1 MMSTWR
7 YRLPAAGLAAGSLL
21 GIGLAPLTA
30 APAAAA
36 TCTTYYVSSS
46 SGNDSNDGCST
57 STPWKTLTNVNATTF
72 AAGNQILFQDGG
84 SWSGTLHP
92 LGSGVSGSP
101 IVVSSYGS
109 GAAPIIAGAGA
120 AEAVY
125 LDNQSYVTIENLE
138 ITNTTTTAAV
148 RSGIEVQNDTSGIL
162 SGISIVD
169 NNIHDVL
176 GYWSTSEN
184 VQPTNSSGI
193 AFNLSDSYSTNGW
206 NGVLI
211 SGNTL
216 TRTDAGAIYLG
227 SLNGTGHSILTSN
240 VTIQNNTIT
249 DSGGN
254 DIVCVYCNAPVVQY
268 NVATNSGY
276 RYSGAGFWTAL
287 SNNGVWQYNEISR
300 QWRNLWDGEAFD
312 IDHDNDGTVI
322 QYNYTHDNPFG
333 FMEWCCSS
341 SFGATNSTVRYNIS
355 QNDGAENAVIA
366 TLEGIKTSGTN
377 GIYNNTIYMGAGDNG
392 DVTNTT
398 AAGTN
403 ITFSNNLVYKLG
415 TGGYSTSGTWTHNLF
430 YGNHPSSEPGDA
442 GKITTNP
449 LVVAPGGAGTGRS
462 TASAYELLSG
472 SPALGAGTLISG
484 NGGLDYF
491 GNAVSSTAAPN
502 IGAYNGSAVSTPT
515 ATYGAYWPFEEGT
528 GTTSAD
534 ATNDHNT
541 ATLQAGASWTAGE
554 VGSYAVSLTGGST
567 SYVDVPTT
575 AVDTS
580 GSYSVAAWV
589 KLNSLTGNQTFAS
602 IDGTAISPF
611 YLQLEGG
618 VFAFTTRSA
627 DSTGSTA
634 TLATGLAPSTGT
646 WYHLVGVYDN
656 SAHTISLYVNGV
668 LQNTV
673 AFSSP
678 WKAAGHTA
686 IGRAKWNGGNVDFVN
701 GAIDDVRMYST
712 ALTKQEAIAL
722 ATNAGGY
729 FELNEGAGTGT
740 ANFMG
745 NTLPTGGLER
755 DATWATGKVG
765 AYAVS
770 LDGTFGTKVT
780 IPAAEVN
787 TGGSYTVAAW
797 VKLNSVGSGSNQTF
811 VSIDA
816 GTISPFYLQLTGG
829 DFAMTVRSANSTSS
843 TATSVT
849 GLAPTAGTWY
859 HVVGMYNA
867 STSTLSLYVNG
878 TLQGTAS
885 FSSPWTGIG
894 STEIGS
900 AMWNGAQVDWTNG
913 TVDDVHFYNRVLT
926 STEIAELA
934 AG

>member
-1 MMSTWR
+1 MSTWR
-7 YRLPAAGLAAGSLL
+7 YRLPSAAVALGALL
-21 GIGLAPLTA
+21 GLGLAPALAT
-30 APAAAA
+30 PAQAT
-36 TCTTYYVSSS
+36 TCTTYYISSS
-46 SGNDSNDGCST
+46 SGSDSNDGCST
-57 STPWKTLTNVNATTF
+57 AAPWQTLTNVNATTF
-72 AAGNQILFQDGG
+72 AAGSQILFQDGG
-84 SWSGTLHP
+84 SWTGTLHP
-92 LGSGVSGSP
+92 LGSGTSGSP

-109 GAAPIIAGAGA
+109 GSAPIIAGGGA

-138 ITNTTTTAAV
+138 ITNTTTSAAV

-162 SGISIVD
+162 YGISILN
-169 NNIHDVL
+169 NNIHDIL
-176 GYWSTSEN
+176 GYWSTAEN

-211 SGNTL
+211 QGNTL
-216 TRTDAGAIYLG
+216 TKTDAGGIYLG

-240 VTIQNNTIT
+240 VTITNNTLT

-254 DIVCVYCNAPVVQY
+254 DIVCVYCSAPVVEY

-287 SNNGVWQYNEISR
+287 SNNGIWQYNEISR

-403 ITFSNNLVYKLG
+403 ITFSNNIIYKLG
-415 TGGYSTSGTWTHNLF
+415 TGGYSTSGTWTHNLM
-430 YGNHPSSEPGDA
+430 YGNHPSTEPTDA
-442 GKITTNP
+442 SKITTDP
-449 LVVAPGGAGTGRS
+449 LFVAPGGAGTGRA

-472 SPALGAGTLISG
+472 SPALGAGTLISS
-484 NGGLDYF
+484 NGGVDYF

-541 ATLQAGASWTAGE
+541 ATLHAGASWTTGE
-554 VGSYAVSLTGGST
+554 VGSYAVSLTGGTT

-575 AVDTS
+575 AIDT
-580 GSYSVAAWV
+580 GASYSVAAWV
-589 KLNSLTGNQTFAS
+589 KLSSLTGNQTFAS
-602 IDGTAISPF
+602 IDGTNISPF
-611 YLQLEGG
+611 YLQLTGG
-618 VFAFTTRSA
+618 KLAFTVRSA
-627 DSTGSTA
+627 DSTSSTA
-634 TLATGLAPSTGT
+634 TTVSGTTAATGT

-656 SAHTISLYVNGV
+656 TAHTIALYVNGV
-668 LQNTV
+668 LQGTA

-678 WKAAGHTA
+678 WKATGHTA

-701 GAIDDVRMYST
+701 GAIDDVRMYSK
-712 ALTKQEAIAL
+712 ALAKQEAVAL
-722 ATNAGGY
+722 ATNANGY
-729 FELNEGAGTGT
+729 FELNEGTGT
-740 ANFMG
+740 AAANFMG
-745 NTLPTGGLER
+745 NVLPTGGLQR
-755 DATWATGKVG
+755 DAAWTTGKVG
-765 AYAVS
+765 SYAVS
-770 LDGTFGTKVT
+770 EDGTFGTKVT

-797 VKLNSVGSGSNQTF
+797 VKLSSLTGTQTF

-843 TATSVT
+843 TATTVT
-849 GLAPTAGTWY
+849 GLAPSTGTWY
-859 HVVGMYNA
+859 HVIGMYNA

-878 TLQGTAS
+878 TLQNTAT
-885 FSSPWTGIG
+885 FSSPWTAVG
-894 STEIGS
+894 STELGG
-900 AMWNGAQVDWTNG
+900 ALWGGAQVDWTNG
-913 TVDDVHFYNRVLT
+913 SIDDVHFYNRILT